1 MMQGNLIEK
10 SDKRQHLIQVAEL
23 LFAQHGYEA
32 VSIRQLAKEAGVNL
46 AMISYYFGSK
56 EGLFAAILENKIP
69 RTREKL
75 EEIMLQTTDP
85 WERIAR
91 TIDVYVDSMISNH
104 SFSRVITREMSTR
117 QRPDNVKLI
126 VEHVSKNMH
135 IIRGFIEDGQASG
148 QFRAVDNNLTLASF
162 FGTMSTIINNTGIM
176 CKLSGELDETV
187 IYTEVYKDRV
197 RAHLKSL
204 LGHHLLPS

>member
-23 LFAQHGYEA
+23 LFAQQGYEA

-75 EEIMLQTTDP
+75 EDIMAQTTDP

-91 TIDVYVDSMISNH
+91 TIDIYVDTMFSNH

-126 VEHVSKNMH
+126 VEHISKNMR
-135 IIRGFIEDGQASG
+135 IIRGFIEEGQASG
-148 QFRAVDNNLTLASF
+148 QFRDVDNNLTLASF
-162 FGTMSTIINNTGIM
+162 FGTLTTMINNTGMM
-176 CKLSGELDETV
+176 CMLSGEVDEAV
-187 IYTEVYKDRV
+187 IYTETYKDRV
-197 RAHLKSL
+197 RAHLKSML
-204 LGHHLLPS
+204 NHHLIP

>member
-1 MMQGNLIEK
+1 MMPGNSIEK

-32 VSIRQLAKEAGVNL
+32 VSIRLLAKEAGVNL

-75 EEIMLQTTDP
+75 EDIMAQTKDP

-91 TIDVYVDSMISNH
+91 TVDIYVDSMFSNH

-126 VEHVSKNMH
+126 VEHISKNMR
-135 IIRGFIEDGQASG
+135 IIRGFIEEGQASG
-148 QFRAVDNNLTLASF
+148 QFRDVDNNLTLASF
-162 FGTMSTIINNTGIM
+162 FGTLTTMISNTGMM
-176 CKLSGELDETV
+176 CMLTGEVDEAV
-187 IYTEVYKDRV
+187 IYTEKYKDRV
-197 RAHLKSL
+197 RAHLKSML
-204 LGHHLLPS
+204 NHHLIP

>member
-1 MMQGNLIEK
+1 MMPGNSIEK

-56 EGLFAAILENKIP
+56 EGLFAAILEHKIP

-91 TIDVYVDSMISNH
+91 TVDVYVDSMFSNH

-126 VEHVSKNMH
+126 VEHISKNMR
-135 IIRGFIEDGQASG
+135 IIRGFIEEGQASG
-148 QFRAVDNNLTLASF
+148 QFRDVDNNLTLASF
-162 FGTMSTIINNTGIM
+162 FGTLTTMINNTGMM
-176 CKLSGELDETV
+176 CMLTEEVDEAV
-187 IYTEVYKDRV
+187 IYTEKYKDRA
-197 RAHLKSL
+197 RAHLKSML
-204 LGHHLLPS
+204 NHHLIP

>member
-1 MMQGNLIEK
+1 MMQANSIEK

-75 EEIMLQTTDP
+75 EEIMAQTTDP

-91 TIDVYVDSMISNH
+91 TVDIYVDSMFSNH

-126 VEHVSKNMH
+126 VEHISKNMR
-135 IIRGFIEDGQASG
+135 IIRGFMEEGQASG
-148 QFRAVDNNLTLASF
+148 QFRDVDNNLTLASF
-162 FGTMSTIINNTGIM
+162 FGTLTTMINNTGMM
-176 CKLSGELDETV
+176 CMLSGEVDEAV
-187 IYTEVYKDRV
+187 IYTERYKDRV
-197 RAHLKSL
+197 RAHLKSML
-204 LGHHLLPS
+204 NHHLIP

>member
-1 MMQGNLIEK
+1 MQGNLIEK

-56 EGLFAAILENKIP
+56 EGLFAAILEHKIP

-91 TIDVYVDSMISNH
+91 TIDVYVDSMFSNH

-126 VEHVSKNMH
+126 VEHVSKNMR
-135 IIRGFIEDGQASG
+135 IIRGFIEEGQASG
-148 QFRAVDNNLTLASF
+148 QFRDVDNNLTLASF
-162 FGTMSTIINNTGIM
+162 FGTLTTMISNTGMM
-176 CKLSGELDETV
+176 CMLTGEVDEAV
-187 IYTEVYKDRV
+187 IYTETYKDRV
-197 RAHLKSL
+197 RAHLKSML
-204 LGHHLLPS
+204 NHHLIP

>member
-1 MMQGNLIEK
+1 MQGNLIEK

-56 EGLFAAILENKIP
+56 EGLFAAILEHKIP

-91 TIDVYVDSMISNH
+91 TIDVYVDSMFSNH

-126 VEHVSKNMH
+126 VEHVSKNMR
-135 IIRGFIEDGQASG
+135 IIRGFIEEGQASG
-148 QFRAVDNNLTLASF
+148 QFRDVDNNLTLASF
-162 FGTMSTIINNTGIM
+162 FGTLTTMISNTGMICM
-176 CKLSGELDETV
+176 LTGEVDEAV
-187 IYTEVYKDRV
+187 IYTETYKDRV
-197 RAHLKSL
+197 RAHLKSML
-204 LGHHLLPS
+204 NHHLIP